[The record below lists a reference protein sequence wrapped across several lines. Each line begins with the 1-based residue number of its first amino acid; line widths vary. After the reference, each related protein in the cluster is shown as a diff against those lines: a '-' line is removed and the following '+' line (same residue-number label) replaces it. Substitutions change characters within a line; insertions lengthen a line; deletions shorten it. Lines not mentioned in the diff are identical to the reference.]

1 MSLLIINVY
10 QIYDI
15 YESVCIFIP
24 LVDKSVHFCTG
35 VVSGDA
41 SDAAKKAQ
49 DCSSADLAG
58 NAAVAVMFRVS
69 SYVLEVAFFLLINCT
84 FVFMQ
89 L

>member
-1 MSLLIINVY
+1 MSLLIINAY

-24 LVDKSVHFCTG
+24 LVDKSMHFCTG

-49 DCSSADLAG
+49 DCSSADLVG
-58 NAAVAVMFRVS
+58 NAAAAVDV
-69 SYVLEVAFFLLINCT
+69 
-84 FVFMQ
+84 Q
-89 L
+89 G